1 MRKLVFLLMTI
12 VIGLTLG
19 GCEEQQTTEIEPR
32 IRAIKPYYVTD
43 LAAGTVR
50 QYAGTIS
57 PAESSA
63 LSFSVSGR
71 VAELKVEQGQ
81 SVTEGDVLAV
91 LETETYRLN
100 LQASRSQLSSAIANR
115 NDKKNTYDRHL
126 KLSKKGWVTRA
137 ALQQAKAA
145 YDSSVG
151 EVNLARARVGIA
163 ERDLEKT
170 TLKAPF
176 SGVIATKEIE
186 NFEEVT
192 AGQTILM
199 LNSKGVLDV
208 DIAVP
213 DILISQIQLGMP
225 VNVDVSVIENCGCE
239 GRLTEIGQASGVA
252 NTIPIKASL
261 SRERADL
268 LPGMSAT
275 VNITLAEGAEKRGYL
290 VPLVAIAPGA
300 DSKKG
305 YIFKFN
311 PESGALSRH
320 VVRGGA
326 ATRDNLVEI
335 IEGVE
340 AGDIIAAAGVSFLR
354 DGQIVKLLGS
364 D

>member
-1 MRKLVFLLMTI
+1 MRKFVFWLMTA
-12 VIGLTLG
+12 VIGLTLA
-19 GCEEQQTTEIEPR
+19 GCEEQQSADIEPR

-57 PAESSA
+57 PAETSA

-71 VAELKVEQGQ
+71 VADLKVEQGQ
-81 SVTEGDVLAV
+81 SVNAGDVLAV
-91 LETETYRLN
+91 LETETYQLN

-126 KLSKKGWVTRA
+126 QLSKKGWVTRA

-145 YDSSVG
+145 YEASAG

-213 DILISQIQLGMP
+213 DILVSQIQLGMP
-225 VNVDVSVIENCGCE
+225 VKVDVSVVEGCGCE

-268 LPGMSAT
+268 LPGMAAT

-290 VPLVAIAPGA
+290 VPLVAIAPGT
-300 DSKKG
+300 DPKKG
-305 YIFKFN
+305 YIFKFD
-311 PESGALSRH
+311 PDSGKLSRH
-320 VVRGGA
+320 AVRGGA

-335 IEGVE
+335 VEGVE

-354 DGQIVKLLGS
+354 DGQIVKLLGN